1 MTFRAAQAAQIRRR
15 GGSWVGY
22 SPPLFKPTARPH
34 TTMKQLLILSAAALC
49 LSSCSWTQSDW
60 QRLTTAT
67 TDAAIKSATQ
77 IEIDRTSGK

>member
-1 MTFRAAQAAQIRRR
+1 
-15 GGSWVGY
+15 
-22 SPPLFKPTARPH
+22 
-34 TTMKQLLILSAAALC
+34 MKQLLILSAAALC